1 MQACDVI
8 AQFDGTGK
16 VIPLKFRVREG
27 DEYRVVTI
35 KSCIELTQSQRKDIK
50 RYRCKVVINDILR
63 ECELIF
69 YKDNLKWFL
78 AYIK

>member
-1 MQACDVI
+1 MMPCEVI
-8 AQFDGTGK
+8 TSHSEAGK
-16 VIPLKFRVREG
+16 VIPVKIRVRED
-27 DEYRVVTI
+27 DEYRVVII
-35 KSCIELTQSQRKDIK
+35 KSCLELTQDQRKDIK